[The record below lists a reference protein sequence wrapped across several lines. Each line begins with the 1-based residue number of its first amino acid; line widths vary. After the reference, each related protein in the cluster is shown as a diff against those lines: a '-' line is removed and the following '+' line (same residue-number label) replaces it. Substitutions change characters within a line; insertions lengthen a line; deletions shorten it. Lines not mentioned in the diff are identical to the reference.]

1 MLKRFLL
8 LLLPSLLFSQIPG
21 PKDDRVLLPNG
32 WWLSPAGDQIE
43 LGDFPMN
50 AALTDDQKFLAVTDG
65 GQSGADVRLVDLV
78 AKRVVDV
85 VQLKDSWQGI
95 KFLGKR
101 LYVSG
106 GYQNCVYTFDLNNG
120 KLIPSDTIVF
130 EQPAPK
136 YDGAA
141 AGLDVFNNR
150 LAVVFRND
158 STLRYM
164 NLKTKSI
171 DKVKLSG
178 MPYSCTFT
186 KDGIVLVSIWSSAK
200 VQAFKG
206 TKMLYEFNV
215 GDHPNE
221 ITLSSHSRYVYVA
234 NGNDNSVSVID
245 LRVRRTIAHVSTSI
259 HPDSPEGSTTNSV
272 TLTADSRYL
281 LAANADNNSIT
292 VMKWQT
298 FISITV
304 SSTGRLPLAWRC

>member
-1 MLKRFLL
+1 MVRRFLL
-8 LLLPSLLFSQIPG
+8 LLLPSMLFSQIPG

-65 GQSGADVRLVDLV
+65 GQSGADVRLVDLA

-130 EQPAPK
+130 EKPTPK
-136 YDGAA
+136 YDVAA
-141 AGLDVFNNR
+141 AGLDVFNNK

-158 STLRYM
+158 STLRYI

-206 TKMLYEFNV
+206 TKMPKSL
-215 GDHPNE
+215 
-221 ITLSSHSRYVYVA
+221 
-234 NGNDNSVSVID
+234 
-245 LRVRRTIAHVSTSI
+245 
-259 HPDSPEGSTTNSV
+259 
-272 TLTADSRYL
+272 
-281 LAANADNNSIT
+281 
-292 VMKWQT
+292 
-298 FISITV
+298 
-304 SSTGRLPLAWRC
+304 